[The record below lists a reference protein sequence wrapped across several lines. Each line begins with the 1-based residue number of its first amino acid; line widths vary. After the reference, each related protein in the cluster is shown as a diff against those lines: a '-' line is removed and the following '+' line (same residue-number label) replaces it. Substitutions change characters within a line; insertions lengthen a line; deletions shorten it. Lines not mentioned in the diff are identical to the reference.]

1 MPPNGANN
9 TPVTSIELLE

>member
-9 TPVTSIELLE
+9 TPVTSIERLE